1 MANKIRQ
8 DGLSQSQI
16 YENGE
21 LYSISIEELK
31 GNEVAIRQLVN
42 DYNTKVKTIEKLQK
56 SETMLSSELQYQNA
70 NPFFASIA
78 AVINIVGSV
87 ILCCGVNL
95 ITGNESVKMG
105 IVFVI
110 AGSILLLAGS
120 IMTIFYKHVYDRVSR
135 KSELNNEY

>member
-78 AVINIVGSV
+78 AVINIVGS
-87 ILCCGVNL
+87 L
-95 ITGNESVKMG
+95 I
-105 IVFVI
+105 
-110 AGSILLLAGS
+110 
-120 IMTIFYKHVYDRVSR
+120 
-135 KSELNNEY
+135 

>member
-42 DYNTKVKTIEKLQK
+42 DYNTKVRTIEKLQK

-87 ILCCGVNL
+87 ISCCGVNL